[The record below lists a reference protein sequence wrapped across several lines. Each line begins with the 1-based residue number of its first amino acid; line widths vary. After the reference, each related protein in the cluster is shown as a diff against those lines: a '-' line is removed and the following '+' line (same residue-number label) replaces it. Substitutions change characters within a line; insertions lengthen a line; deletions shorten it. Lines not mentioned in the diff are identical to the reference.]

1 MLPLHFIDKR
11 PTLNRL
17 DSEFEATHNVSDKE
31 FADRFLP
38 MFVVTS
44 TLPAAQPFTSFE
56 KTYPSRKC
64 RFANDGCNKG

>member
-1 MLPLHFIDKR
+1 MPLHSIDKK
-11 PTLNRL
+11 PALNRL
-17 DSEFEATHNVSDKE
+17 DSEFEATNVSEKE

-38 MFVVTS
+38 LFVAPS
-44 TLPAAQPFTSFE
+44 SLPAVQPFTTFE

>member
-1 MLPLHFIDKR
+1 MPLHSIDKK

-31 FADRFLP
+31 FAERFLP
-38 MFVVTS
+38 MLVAPS
-44 TLPAAQPFTSFE
+44 ALPAAQPFISFE

>member
-1 MLPLHFIDKR
+1 MPLRSIVKR
-11 PTLNRL
+11 PTMNRL

-31 FADRFLP
+31 FAERFLP
-38 MFVVTS
+38 LFIAPS
-44 TLPAAQPFTSFE
+44 SLPAAQPFTSFG